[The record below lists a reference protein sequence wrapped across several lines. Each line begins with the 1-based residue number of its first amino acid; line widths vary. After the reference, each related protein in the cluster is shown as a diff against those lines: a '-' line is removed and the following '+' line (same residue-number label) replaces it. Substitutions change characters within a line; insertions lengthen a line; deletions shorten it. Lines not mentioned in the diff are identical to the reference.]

1 MSRRKQREERSRN
14 LGDIVLWFF
23 HSAAYSDLREQQLN
37 LYKDLLF
44 IPLAAYKTQKHQKHH
59 KAQKHHHS
67 LITLF

>member
-1 MSRRKQREERSRN
+1 MSRRKQREEGSRN

-23 HSAAYSDLREQQLN
+23 HSAAYSDLREQLN